1 MDISSYFCGLLKIY
15 ELVHKLG
22 NIADVRILSVEEK
35 CLFFSLIF
43 DSILNASPKI
53 IILKGIYIVAFIFF
67 WLIVRHLRYEFSAW
81 SSFHLL
87 VVEYPPWNQKF
98 YLIIYNKLGTVYIL
112 CKGVLEFFL
121 EPPNTPHC
129 KDIFIT

>member
-1 MDISSYFCGLLKIY
+1 LEILSYFCGLLKIY

-67 WLIVRHLRYEFSAW
+67 
-81 SSFHLL
+81 
-87 VVEYPPWNQKF
+87 
-98 YLIIYNKLGTVYIL
+98 
-112 CKGVLEFFL
+112 
-121 EPPNTPHC
+121 
-129 KDIFIT
+129 